1 MTALTIDRFWRTP
14 GGAVGIAITSGLLG
28 LALLAP
34 VLFSRDP
41 FATVAVALSAPSWS
55 HPFGTDDLGRD
66 LLALVIHGIR
76 TTAIVI
82 GVVVS
87 VSTVLGASVGAV
99 AGWRR
104 GIVDDLLMRVTEIV
118 QSVPRFFLAI
128 LVVALLGPGLDN
140 VMLVLALTSWPWFA
154 RVVRAEVLALREL
167 EYVEAARATGASDVR
182 VLLRH
187 LLPAVVPTIAVL
199 ATLMAARVVLLEA
212 GLSFLGLGDPNLVS
226 LGYLVN
232 NAQRFLR
239 VAWWMSVFPGAVIAL
254 ITIGLHLS
262 GDAAV
267 DAADP
272 LRGDAG

>member
-1 MTALTIDRFWRTP
+1 MTALTVDRFGRTP
-14 GGAVGIAITSGLLG
+14 GGVLGVAITSGLLG

-41 FATVAVALSAPSWS
+41 FATVAVALAAPSWS

-99 AGWRR
+99 AGYRR

-140 VMLVLALTSWPWFA
+140 VMLVLALTSWPWLA

-167 EYVEAARATGASDVR
+167 EYVEAARASGASDVR
-182 VLLRH
+182 ILLRH

-232 NAQRFLR
+232 NAQRFVR

-262 GDAAV
+262 SDAAV